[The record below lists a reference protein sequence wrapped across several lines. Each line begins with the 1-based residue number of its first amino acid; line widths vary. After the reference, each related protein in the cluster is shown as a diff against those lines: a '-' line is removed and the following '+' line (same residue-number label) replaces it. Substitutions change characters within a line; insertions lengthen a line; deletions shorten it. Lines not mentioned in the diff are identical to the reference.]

1 MYKKGL
7 LSPHLTTIYGSLI
20 GLSKMGKFAIRNYVL
35 PHIGSISEQIEPYII
50 NNDTDHNLNKQASI
64 YIRHRLLKMVAPILK
79 NIHPPPDDHE
89 EYSTIYGFLGPSLC
103 DAVIIERIKADVV
116 QDVDEE
122 KISEMLISVD

>member
-1 MYKKGL
+1 
-7 LSPHLTTIYGSLI
+7 
-20 GLSKMGKFAIRNYVL
+20 MGKFAIRNYVL